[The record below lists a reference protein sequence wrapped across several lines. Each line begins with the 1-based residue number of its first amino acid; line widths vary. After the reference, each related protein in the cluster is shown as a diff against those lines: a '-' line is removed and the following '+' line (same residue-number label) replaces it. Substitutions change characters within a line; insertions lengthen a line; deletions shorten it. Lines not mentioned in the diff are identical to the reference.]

1 MILQQPLEPIAVG
14 IVQRWTRTGGP
25 GRGPGLDSSIGS
37 SFASVLV
44 RAEHLAQR
52 PRPERAIGLRVDAL
66 LDELDR
72 AVGEGE
78 VRAAGVEAA
87 EGPLAQVQAG
97 RHIDPVR

>member
-1 MILQQPLEPIAVG
+1 MILQQPVEPVAG
-14 IVQRWTRTGGP
+14 RIVRRWTRTGGP
-25 GRGPGLDSSIGS
+25 GRGPRPDPPIGS
-37 SFASVLV
+37 YFASVLV

-78 VRAAGVEAA
+78 VRAARVEAA
-87 EGPLAQVQAG
+87 ESPLAQVQAG
-97 RHIDPVR
+97 RHIDP